1 MALHS
6 YVCTKLIFRVFY
18 VNLSPFRL
26 ILLGILFYLI
36 AVLVALF
43 SVSFWGFWV
52 SLVLVGIGW
61 AFSFNGGTF
70 MLNAINSEYKLRLQ
84 GLNAISIFGANLLAS
99 SSVGFV
105 LANGG
110 WKVLNL
116 ISFGF
121 IVIFLS
127 IIFGL
132 KKI

>member
-1 MALHS
+1 M
-6 YVCTKLIFRVFY
+6 
-18 VNLSPFRL
+18 
-26 ILLGILFYLI
+26 
-36 AVLVALF
+36 
-43 SVSFWGFWV
+43 
-52 SLVLVGIGW
+52 LVGIGW

-105 LANGG
+105 LANGD

-116 ISFGF
+116 ISFRF

>member
-1 MALHS
+1 M
-6 YVCTKLIFRVFY
+6 
-18 VNLSPFRL
+18 
-26 ILLGILFYLI
+26 
-36 AVLVALF
+36 
-43 SVSFWGFWV
+43 

-84 GLNAISIFGANLLAS
+84 GLNASIFGANLLAS